1 MDFQRFF
8 DRFRRDRR
16 PRGVRRQ
23 GPRARDPRSETE
35 YARAIPPSQP
45 LPPPPVERAL
55 PPPPAAWHEV
65 RPAPAPLPPPPP
77 VQAAAPPLPAFK
89 PDPGAT
95 RILSVDAA
103 AHGAVKGVLIGIEGK
118 LEGEVFKVRDGEN
131 RMGRAANA
139 EIRLDDGD
147 DTISREH
154 ALIIHRDGAFGI
166 KALKPDNPTWV
177 NDEQVEGGTL
187 SDGDRIRV
195 GRNTFRF
202 RVA

>member
-1 MDFQRFF
+1 
-8 DRFRRDRR
+8 
-16 PRGVRRQ
+16 
-23 GPRARDPRSETE
+23 
-35 YARAIPPSQP
+35 
-45 LPPPPVERAL
+45 
-55 PPPPAAWHEV
+55 
-65 RPAPAPLPPPPP
+65 
-77 VQAAAPPLPAFK
+77 
-89 PDPGAT
+89 
-95 RILSVDAA
+95 VDAA
-103 AHGAVKGVLIGIEGK
+103 VQGAVKGVLIGIEGK

-154 ALIIHRDGAFGI
+154 AVILHRDGAFGI
-166 KALKPDNPTWV
+166 KALKRDNPTFV

-187 SDGDRIRV
+187 SDGDRIRI

>member
-1 MDFQRFF
+1 MDFHRFF

-16 PRGVRRQ
+16 TRGVRRQ
-23 GPRARDPRSETE
+23 GPRSRDPRSDTE
-35 YARAIPPSQP
+35 YVRATPTSYAPP
-45 LPPPPVERAL
+45 PPPPVERVAPPPAPAWPDVRPAAPPVAHPA
-55 PPPPAAWHEV
+55 PPPPA
-65 RPAPAPLPPPPP
+65 P
-77 VQAAAPPLPAFK
+77 K
-89 PDPGAT
+89 PSDSGAT
-95 RILSVDAA
+95 RILSRDAL
-103 AHGAVKGVLIGIEGK
+103 AHGAVKAVLIGIEGK
-118 LEGEVFKVRDGEN
+118 LEGEIFKVRDGEN
-131 RMGRAANA
+131 RVGRAAGA

-154 ALIIHRDGAFGI
+154 AVIIHREGAFGI
-166 KALKPDNPTWV
+166 KALKADNPTWV

>member
-1 MDFQRFF
+1 LDFHRFF

-16 PRGVRRQ
+16 TRGVRRQ
-23 GPRARDPRSETE
+23 GPRSRDPRSDTE
-35 YARAIPPSQP
+35 YVRAIPTSYA
-45 LPPPPVERAL
+45 PPPPPPIERAVPPPAPAWPDPRPAPPL
-55 PPPPAAWHEV
+55 AQPAPPPPAA
-65 RPAPAPLPPPPP
+65 
-77 VQAAAPPLPAFK
+77 K
-89 PDPGAT
+89 PSDSGAT
-95 RILSVDAA
+95 RILSRDAI
-103 AHGAVKGVLIGIEGK
+103 AHGAVKAVLIGIEGK
-118 LEGEVFKVRDGEN
+118 LEGEIFKVRDGEN
-131 RMGRAANA
+131 RVGRAAGA

-154 ALIIHRDGAFGI
+154 AVIIHREGAFGI
-166 KALKPDNPTWV
+166 KALKQDNPTWV